1 MYLLALI
8 FFQAVA
14 LSYGEYLQDK
24 NRYQEAALMFEMCDQ
39 LERALEM
46 YEKCGNWRE
55 AFCLTARL
63 EYTPQNEMVLAR
75 KIAGKFDTS
84 ELYLGKNLD
93 CTDVLLS
100 LHWLQRCHFSGNFLK
115 SGYFR

>member
-1 MYLLALI
+1 MYLLAMN
-8 FFQAVA
+8 FQAVA

-75 KIAGKFDTS
+75 KIAGKF
-84 ELYLGKNLD
+84 LY
-93 CTDVLLS
+93 
-100 LHWLQRCHFSGNFLK
+100 F
-115 SGYFR
+115 